1 MCQVNQPV
9 ISISFRVG
17 RNSSLGVA
25 PSVGRGLEP
34 PLAPGPLRPPADN
47 SGNTGLFLFF
57 FTGSVITPLCRKPKS
72 SRCYYGYHLRT
83 ESWARRRPLRHCP
96 LSHEKKC
103 FLACPALSSL
113 PGFFIILLMD
123 KHTDFAGGFLESVGR
138 PLMTG
143 VSLKE
148 QSSFRIGGK
157 AEFFFKA
164 GSAEELKAAV
174 TRARLGSVPFYIIGG
189 GYNILF
195 SDEGY
200 RGLIIRN
207 EAQGIVRGPGPGEI
221 EILSGTPLSK
231 VLQFALDNGLA
242 GLEFLAGIPGTLGGA
257 LYSNAGAFGSSIG
270 DIFREGVFLDEK
282 GNERMAERNEL
293 VFAYR
298 RSALQRKHSIALS
311 AVLKA
316 AAGDPEMIRNGINEN
331 LDKRGRKQPPWGT
344 SCAGSYFKNPVL
356 PDGTKVAAG
365 RLLEEAGAR
374 DVRVGD
380 AAVFSGHC
388 NFLINLGRAR
398 ARDILALAAELKER
412 VRAKSGI
419 LLEEEVIYL
428 PGSFSM
434 S

>member
-1 MCQVNQPV
+1 M
-9 ISISFRVG
+9 
-17 RNSSLGVA
+17 L
-25 PSVGRGLEP
+25 PS
-34 PLAPGPLRPPADN
+34 
-47 SGNTGLFLFF
+47 
-57 FTGSVITPLCRKPKS
+57 
-72 SRCYYGYHLRT
+72 
-83 ESWARRRPLRHCP
+83 
-96 LSHEKKC
+96 
-103 FLACPALSSL
+103 LSSL
-113 PGFFIILLMD
+113 SSPPSFLIIPVVD
-123 KHTDFAGGFLESVGR
+123 KFTDFAGGFLESIGR

-148 QSSFRIGGK
+148 RSSFRIGGK
-157 AEFFFKA
+157 AEFFFEA
-164 GSAEELKAAV
+164 GSTEELKAAV
-174 TRARLGSVPFYIIGG
+174 ARARLGSVSFYVIGG

-207 EAQGIVRGPGPGEI
+207 KAQGIARGPGPGEI
-221 EILSGTPLSK
+221 EVLSGTPLSE

-270 DIFREGVFLDEK
+270 DIFRAGLFLDEK
-282 GNERMAERNEL
+282 GNERAAEGNDL
-293 VFAYR
+293 AFAYR
-298 RSALQRKHSIALS
+298 RSVLQRKHSIVLS
-311 AVLKA
+311 AVLKVT
-316 AAGDPEMIRNGINEN
+316 AGDPEKIRNRIKEN
-331 LDKRGRKQPPWGT
+331 LDKRTRKQPPWGT
-344 SCAGSYFKNPVL
+344 PCAGSYFKNPVL
-356 PDGTKVAAG
+356 PDGTKIAAG

-398 ARDILALAAELKER
+398 AHDILALAAELKER
-412 VRAKSGI
+412 VKAKSGI

-428 PGSFSM
+428 PGSSSM

>member
-1 MCQVNQPV
+1 M
-9 ISISFRVG
+9 
-17 RNSSLGVA
+17 L
-25 PSVGRGLEP
+25 PS
-34 PLAPGPLRPPADN
+34 
-47 SGNTGLFLFF
+47 
-57 FTGSVITPLCRKPKS
+57 
-72 SRCYYGYHLRT
+72 
-83 ESWARRRPLRHCP
+83 
-96 LSHEKKC
+96 
-103 FLACPALSSL
+103 LSSL
-113 PGFFIILLMD
+113 SSPPSFLIIPVVD
-123 KHTDFAGGFLESVGR
+123 KFTDFAGGFLESIGR

-148 QSSFRIGGK
+148 RSSFRIGGK
-157 AEFFFKA
+157 AEFFFEA
-164 GSAEELKAAV
+164 GSTEELKAAV
-174 TRARLGSVPFYIIGG
+174 ARARLGSVSFYVIGG

-207 EAQGIVRGPGPGEI
+207 KAQGIARGPGPGEI
-221 EILSGTPLSK
+221 EVLSGTPLSE

-270 DIFREGVFLDEK
+270 DIFRAGLFLDEK
-282 GNERMAERNEL
+282 GNERAAEGNDL
-293 VFAYR
+293 AFAYR
-298 RSALQRKHSIALS
+298 RSVLQRKHSIVLS
-311 AVLKA
+311 AVLKVT
-316 AAGDPEMIRNGINEN
+316 AGDPEKIRNRIKEN
-331 LDKRGRKQPPWGT
+331 LDKRTRKQPPWGT
-344 SCAGSYFKNPVL
+344 PCAGSYFKNPVL

-398 ARDILALAAELKER
+398 AHDILALAAELKER
-412 VRAKSGI
+412 VKAKSGI

-428 PGSFSM
+428 PGSSSM

>member
-1 MCQVNQPV
+1 MLPSLSNLFSPP
-9 ISISFRVG
+9 SF
-17 RNSSLGVA
+17 LII
-25 PSVGRGLEP
+25 
-34 PLAPGPLRPPADN
+34 PL
-47 SGNTGLFLFF
+47 
-57 FTGSVITPLCRKPKS
+57 V
-72 SRCYYGYHLRT
+72 
-83 ESWARRRPLRHCP
+83 
-96 LSHEKKC
+96 
-103 FLACPALSSL
+103 
-113 PGFFIILLMD
+113 D
-123 KHTDFAGGFLESVGR
+123 KFTDFAGWFLESVGR

-148 QSSFRIGGK
+148 RSSFRIGGK
-157 AEFFFKA
+157 AEFFFEA
-164 GSAEELKAAV
+164 GSTEELKAAV
-174 TRARLGSVPFYIIGG
+174 ARARLGSVSFYVIGG

-207 EAQGIVRGPGPGEI
+207 KAQGIARGPGPGEI
-221 EILSGTPLSK
+221 EVLSGTPLSK

-270 DIFREGVFLDEK
+270 DIFRAGIFLDEK
-282 GNERMAERNEL
+282 GNERAAEGNDL
-293 VFAYR
+293 AFAYR
-298 RSALQRKHSIALS
+298 RSVLQRKHSIVLS
-311 AVLKA
+311 AVLKV
-316 AAGDPEMIRNGINEN
+316 AAGDPEKIRNRIKEN
-331 LDKRGRKQPPWGT
+331 LDKRSRKQPPWGT
-344 SCAGSYFKNPVL
+344 PCAGSYFKNPVL
-356 PDGTKVAAG
+356 PDGTKIAAG

-428 PGSFSM
+428 PGSSSM

>member
-1 MCQVNQPV
+1 MSIQL
-9 ISISFRVG
+9 ISPNIIAKYV
-17 RNSSLGVA
+17 
-25 PSVGRGLEP
+25 PSTKDKEDAG
-34 PLAPGPLRPPADN
+34 
-47 SGNTGLFLFF
+47 
-57 FTGSVITPLCRKPKS
+57 
-72 SRCYYGYHLRT
+72 
-83 ESWARRRPLRHCP
+83 
-96 LSHEKKC
+96 
-103 FLACPALSSL
+103 LSSL
-113 PGFFIILLMD
+113 SSLSSFFIIPSMD
-123 KHTDFAGGFLESVGR
+123 KFKDFAGGFLKSVGR

-148 QSSFRIGGK
+148 HSSFRIGGK
-157 AEFFFKA
+157 AEFFFEA

-174 TRARLGSVPFYIIGG
+174 ARARLESVPFYVTGG

-195 SDEGY
+195 PDEGY
-200 RGLIIRN
+200 RGIIIRN
-207 EAQGIVRGPGPGEI
+207 KAQGISRGPGPDEI
-221 EILSGTPLSK
+221 GILSGSPLSK
-231 VLQFALDNGLA
+231 VLQFALDNSLA

-270 DIFREGVFLDEK
+270 DIFSVGVFLDGE
-282 GNERMAERNEL
+282 GNERTAEGKDL
-293 VFAYR
+293 AFAYR
-298 RSALQRKHSIALS
+298 RSALQQKHSIALS

-316 AAGDPEMIRNGINEN
+316 SPGDPEKIRNGINEN
-331 LDKRGRKQPPWGT
+331 LDKRTRKQPPWGT
-344 SCAGSYFKNPVL
+344 PCAGSYFKNPVL

-374 DVRVGD
+374 EVRVGD

>member
-1 MCQVNQPV
+1 
-9 ISISFRVG
+9 
-17 RNSSLGVA
+17 
-25 PSVGRGLEP
+25 
-34 PLAPGPLRPPADN
+34 
-47 SGNTGLFLFF
+47 
-57 FTGSVITPLCRKPKS
+57 
-72 SRCYYGYHLRT
+72 
-83 ESWARRRPLRHCP
+83 
-96 LSHEKKC
+96 
-103 FLACPALSSL
+103 
-113 PGFFIILLMD
+113 MD
-123 KHTDFAGGFLESVGR
+123 KRTDFAGGFLESVGR

-148 QSSFRIGGK
+148 RSSFRIGGK
-157 AEFFFKA
+157 AEFFFEA
-164 GSAEELKAAV
+164 GSTEELKAAV
-174 TRARLGSVPFYIIGG
+174 ARARLGSVSFYVIGG

-207 EAQGIVRGPGPGEI
+207 KAPGIAREPGPGEI
-221 EILSGTPLSK
+221 EVLSGTPLSK

-270 DIFREGVFLDEK
+270 DIFRAGIFLDEK
-282 GNERMAERNEL
+282 GNERAAEGNDL
-293 VFAYR
+293 AFAYR
-298 RSALQRKHSIALS
+298 RSVLQRKHSIVLS
-311 AVLKA
+311 AVLKV
-316 AAGDPEMIRNGINEN
+316 AAGDPEKIRNRIKEN
-331 LDKRGRKQPPWGT
+331 LDKRSRKQPPLGT
-344 SCAGSYFKNPVL
+344 PCAGSYFKNPVL
-356 PDGTKVAAG
+356 PDGTKIAAG

-374 DVRVGD
+374 NVRVGD

-428 PGSFSM
+428 PGSSSM

>member
-1 MCQVNQPV
+1 MLP
-9 ISISFRVG
+9 
-17 RNSSLGVA
+17 SLF
-25 PSVGRGLEP
+25 S
-34 PLAPGPLRPPADN
+34 
-47 SGNTGLFLFF
+47 
-57 FTGSVITPLCRKPKS
+57 
-72 SRCYYGYHLRT
+72 
-83 ESWARRRPLRHCP
+83 
-96 LSHEKKC
+96 
-103 FLACPALSSL
+103 LSSL
-113 PGFFIILLMD
+113 SGFFIILLMD

-195 SDEGY
+195 PDEGY

-207 EAQGIVRGPGPGEI
+207 EAQGIVLGPGPGEI

-231 VLQFALDNGLA
+231 VLQYALDNGLA

-282 GNERMAERNEL
+282 GNERMAERNDL
-293 VFAYR
+293 AFAYR
-298 RSALQRKHSIALS
+298 RSALQRKHSIVLS

-316 AAGDPEMIRNGINEN
+316 AAGDPEIIRNGIKEN
-331 LDKRGRKQPPWGT
+331 LDKRRRKQPPWGT